1 LPPDTRLKMNPAE
14 AGTDKYEID
23 TRWLKASVAGSMWA
37 ASEIVLGSFLHNLRV
52 PFSGSILTAIG
63 IILLISIN
71 YKWNEKGLFWRAG
84 LICALMKTLSPSAVI
99 FGPMIAIISEALLL
113 EFSVRL
119 LGRTFAGYITGAV
132 LAMSWSLIQRV
143 LTLII
148 FYGRGIIEVYT
159 ELADMAERQTGIQ
172 ADMAWLPILISLSA
186 GVVLGFIT
194 ALAGIRL
201 GRKTAEEAEIKTA
214 AGNNNTNKR
223 FNDPRQSTG
232 YSITWLFVNLFMIA
246 GAMLILSYS
255 DWIAWS
261 LLVPVVITIWAVRY
275 KRALRQLL
283 KPRFWIFFVLIT
295 LITSFVFTRAQ
306 TGDDILRQ
314 GLTEGL
320 RMNFRAAVIILG
332 FSVTGTEL
340 YNPSIRNYF
349 SRSGFRKLPLAL
361 ELATES
367 LPVFISSIPS
377 LKIIIRRP
385 VPALSGVVALAI
397 NRLEEMENKNRKK
410 GKLFIIT
417 GAVAEGKTKFARDLS
432 EMLIENNINV
442 DGILTE
448 RIMSHDKT
456 SGYDIVDVSN
466 REKTEF
472 LRISPDK
479 EMEKIGRY
487 SILPAGLQAG
497 KKILG
502 SKTDGGIRIIDE
514 IGKLEIGNKGWA
526 ESLTGLLNR
535 PDSHII
541 ITVRDS
547 LSEIVINK
555 WGLGYGTVFNIA
567 GTDVK
572 SAYKVVSAAI
582 T

>member
-1 LPPDTRLKMNPAE
+1 MKPAE
-14 AGTDKYEID
+14 LSPDKYEID

-37 ASEIVLGSFLHNLRV
+37 ASEIVIGSFLHNLRV
-52 PFSGSILTAIG
+52 PFSGSILTALG

-143 LTLII
+143 LTLVI
-148 FYGRGIIEVYT
+148 FYGTGIIEVYT

-172 ADMAWLPILISLSA
+172 ADMAWLPILILLS
-186 GVVLGFIT
+186 GGIVLGVIT
-194 ALAGIRL
+194 AIAGIRL
-201 GRKTAEEAEIKTA
+201 GRRTAEEAEIKTA
-214 AGNNNTNKR
+214 TGNNKMKKG
-223 FNDPRQSTG
+223 FNDPRQSTD
-232 YSITWLFVNLFMIA
+232 YSVTWLFVNLLMMA
-246 GAMLILSYS
+246 GAMMLLSYS
-255 DWIAWS
+255 HLMAWS
-261 LLVPVVITIWAVRY
+261 LLVAAVIVIWAVRY
-275 KRALRQLL
+275 KRAMRQLL
-283 KPRFWIFFVLIT
+283 KPRFWIYFVLIT

-306 TGDDILRQ
+306 TGENIIRQ

-332 FSVTGTEL
+332 FSVIGTEL
-340 YNPSIRNYF
+340 YNPVIRNF
-349 SRSGFRKLPLAL
+349 FNRSGFRKLPLAL

-367 LPVFISSIPS
+367 LPVFISSIPA
-377 LKIIIRRP
+377 LKTIIRRP
-385 VPALSGVVALAI
+385 VPALSNVVVLAI
-397 NRLEEMENKNRKK
+397 KRLEELENKNRKK
-410 GKLFIIT
+410 GRLFIIT
-417 GAVAEGKTKFARDLS
+417 GAVAEGKTTYARELS
-432 EMLIENNINV
+432 KMLIENNIKV

-448 RIMSHDKT
+448 RVMSHDKT
-456 SGYDIVDVSN
+456 SGYDIVDISS

-487 SILPAGLQAG
+487 SIIPAGLQAG
-497 KKILG
+497 KNILG
-502 SKTDGGIRIIDE
+502 RKSRGGIRLIDE
-514 IGKLEIGNKGWA
+514 IGKLELGNQGWA
-526 ESLTGLLNR
+526 ESLTDLLNR
-535 PDSHII
+535 PDSNII

-547 LSEIVINK
+547 LSEQVISK
-555 WGLGYGTVFNIA
+555 WGLDYGISFNIA

-572 SAYKVVSAAI
+572 SAYKTISSLI
-582 T
+582 LPETHLQQ

>member
-1 LPPDTRLKMNPAE
+1 MKVAVTDQDTY
-14 AGTDKYEID
+14 GID
-23 TRWLKASVAGSMWA
+23 TRWIKASVAGSMWA
-37 ASEIVLGSFLHNLRV
+37 ASEIVIGSFLHNLRI

-143 LTLII
+143 LTLVI
-148 FYGRGIIEVYT
+148 FYGTGIIEVYT

-172 ADMAWLPILISLSA
+172 ADMAWLPILILLSA
-186 GVVLGFIT
+186 GTFLGIIT
-194 ALAGIRL
+194 ALTGIRL
-201 GRKTAEEAEIKTA
+201 GRRTAEEAEIKTVTR
-214 AGNNNTNKR
+214 NNTGKK
-223 FNDPRQSTG
+223 FNDPRQRSS
-232 YSITWLFVNLFMIA
+232 YSLVWLFFNLLLMA
-246 GAMLILSYS
+246 AAMLILSYS
-255 DWIAWS
+255 AWTVWS
-261 LLVPVVITIWAVRY
+261 LLIPVIIAIWAVRY

-295 LITSFVFTRAQ
+295 LVTSFVFTRAQ
-306 TGDDILRQ
+306 TGDDLLRQ

-340 YNPSIRNYF
+340 YNPAIRNF
-349 SRSGFRKLPLAL
+349 FKRTGFRKLPLAL

-367 LPVFISSIPS
+367 LPVFISSIPR
-377 LKIIIRRP
+377 LKTIIRRP
-385 VPALSGVVALAI
+385 VPALSSVVALSL
-397 NRLEEMENKNRKK
+397 NRLEELENRKR
-410 GKLFIIT
+410 GKVFIIT
-417 GAVAEGKTKFARDLS
+417 GAVAEGKTTYARELS
-432 EMLIENNINV
+432 KMLIENNIKV

-448 RIMSHDKT
+448 RVMRLNET
-456 SGYDIVDVSN
+456 RGYDIVDISS
-466 REKTEF
+466 RKKTEF
-472 LRISPDK
+472 LRISSDK
-479 EMEKIGRY
+479 ETEKIGRY
-487 SILPAGLQAG
+487 SIHPAGLQTG

-502 SKTDGGIRIIDE
+502 SKSRGGIRIIDE
-514 IGKLEIGNKGWA
+514 IGKLELGNKGWA
-526 ESLTGLLNR
+526 ESLTRLLNM

-547 LSEIVINK
+547 LFDQVINK
-555 WGLGYGTVFNIA
+555 WGLDYGISFNIA
-567 GTDVK
+567 RTDVK
-572 SAYKVVSAAI
+572 SAYETVSTLI
-582 T
+582 PR